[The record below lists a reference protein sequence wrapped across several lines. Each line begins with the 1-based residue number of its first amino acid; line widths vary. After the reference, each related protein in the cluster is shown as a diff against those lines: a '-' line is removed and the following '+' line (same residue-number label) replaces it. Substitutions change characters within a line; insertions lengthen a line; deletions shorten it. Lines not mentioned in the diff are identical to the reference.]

1 MSENTLSNGIFTE
14 DFSREVAV
22 VIPAFNEEAAIG
34 GIVRRV
40 RDLYNLTVC
49 VVDDASTD
57 LTSSKA
63 KEQGAVVL
71 RSEKNMGK
79 GASIIRGMNWAAAE
93 GFKGAL
99 LMDGDGQHIPD
110 EISVF
115 LKALGKN
122 FDCVIIGVRKF
133 CLKDMP
139 LPRIFSNRSTSLV
152 CSILSKKRIKDSQC
166 GFRYLSCGIFK
177 EIRIK
182 TRRFQ
187 AETEILIRSARK
199 KSEIRE
205 VDVSTHYGDEVSHI
219 NPAVDTLRFLKLI
232 TMFIAES

>member
-1 MSENTLSNGIFTE
+1 MSKNTLSNGISTE

-22 VIPAFNEEAAIG
+22 VIPAFNEETAIG
-34 GIVRRV
+34 GIVKKI
-40 RDLYNLTVC
+40 RDNYNLTVC

-57 LTSSKA
+57 LTSSKS
-63 KEQGAVVL
+63 KEQGAVIL
-71 RSEKNMGK
+71 KSEKNMGK

-93 GFKGAL
+93 GYKGAV

-115 LKALGKN
+115 LKALGKD
-122 FDCVIIGVRKF
+122 FDCIIVGVRKF

-139 LPRIFSNRSTSLV
+139 LPRIFSNKSTSLV
-152 CSILSKKRIKDSQC
+152 CSILSKKRIRDSQC

-177 EIRIK
+177 ELRLK

-187 AETEILIRSARK
+187 TETEILIRAARK

-205 VDVSTHYGDEVSHI
+205 VEVSTHYGDEVSHI
-219 NPAVDTLRFLKLI
+219 NPTADTLRFLKLI
-232 TMFIAES
+232 TMFISES